1 MRSAFEFT
9 FVCIDVEF
17 NVSFS
22 GYVEEGVGFIL
33 GIFSK
38 NEMKLVF
45 GPHAIR
51 ALSRYAHT
59 LVKTLKRQRVYIN
72 NQGQWQDETSDAYW
86 SYSFF
91 VVALKTALDEPCVRH
106 IEQKSGLPFEQ
117 FVGQIVLWWLPQ
129 RNQLGLLRAIARR
142 LEAHGVALTLHW
154 NQGRG
159 ILPSYVRP
167 PVEIQIGATLAGFLF
182 GLFAYHQ
189 FHLDQ
194 IFGFLCAGIGY
205 VGSELYRRSR
215 YHVYCGDALCR
226 SRMRGPVCTFCGGH
240 IRGSSS

>member
-1 MRSAFEFT
+1 
-9 FVCIDVEF
+9 VCIGIEF

-22 GYVEEGVGFIL
+22 GYFQEGADLIL

-38 NEMKLVF
+38 KEMSLVF

-51 ALSRYAHT
+51 ALSRHAHT
-59 LVKTLKRQRVYIN
+59 LVNALKKERVYID
-72 NQGQWQDETSDAYW
+72 NQGQWQDETSNAYW

-91 VVALKTALDEPCVRH
+91 VVALKAALAVDCVEH
-106 IEQKSGLPFEQ
+106 IERKSGLPFEQ

-129 RNQLGLLRAIARR
+129 RNKLGLIRAIAMR
-142 LEAHGVALTLHW
+142 LQAHGVSLTLHW
-154 NQGRG
+154 NQGRP

-167 PVEIQIGATLAGFLF
+167 PVDIQIISTLAGFLF

-194 IFGFLCAGIGY
+194 IVGFLSAGIGY

-226 SRMRGPVCTFCGGH
+226 SRMRGSVCTFCGGH
-240 IRGSSS
+240 VRGSYS